1 MNSFSKVLFLDVDG
15 VLNASGQTKERFHG
29 LLGICP
35 VMMHRLHRILLATD
49 CSVVVSS
56 TWRKHPAHMEHLKE
70 CMGPVAAARI
80 VGTTPGLDEQRP
92 SGLWTGQSRGNEIKA
107 WLDTHPEVKRF
118 VILDDDFDLG
128 GLLPHHVATN
138 TFEGLTDEQAAETI
152 RRLNAV

>member
-1 MNSFSKVLFLDVDG
+1 MSEQTGILFLDVDG

-29 LLGICP
+29 LLGICL

-49 CSVVVSS
+49 CRVVVSS
-56 TWRKHPAHMEHLKE
+56 TWRKHPAHLEHLKE

-80 VGTTPGLDEQRP
+80 VGTTPVLDAQAP

-107 WLDTHPEVKRF
+107 WLDKHPAVTRF

-138 TFEGLTDEQAAETI
+138 TFEGLTDEQAAEAI